1 MKRVLIGVGLVVG
14 LAVAGAAGAQPYY
27 GGGYADDRGGYDEPG
42 YDWARVVR
50 VDPIIETYEEPVSR
64 DVCWSEPVEYV
75 EPRYAYRER
84 GGDGT
89 GGALLGAIIG
99 GALGNQVGKGDGR
112 RAATIAGALIG
123 GSIGHDRATRGG
135 YRQVG
140 HRVHRSSERV
150 CDEQVDYHRR
160 EQVTG
165 YEVAYE
171 YLGRTY
177 YTRTAAHPGDRIR
190 VAVSV
195 DAVH

>member
-1 MKRVLIGVGLVVG
+1 MEEIMKRVLIVAGLG
-14 LAVAGAAGAQPYY
+14 LAAAGAANAQSYRDHGAY
-27 GGGYADDRGGYDEPG
+27 DDAG

-50 VDPIIETYEEPVSR
+50 VDPIIETYDDPVRR
-64 DVCWSEPVEYV
+64 DECWNEVVEYV

-84 GGDGT
+84 SGDGT

-112 RAATIAGALIG
+112 RAATIAGAVIG

-135 YRQVG
+135 YREIG
-140 HRVHRSSERV
+140 HTVRRGSERV
-150 CDEQVDYHRR
+150 CDERVDYQRR

-171 YLGRTY
+171 YLGRTW
-177 YTRTAAHPGDRIR
+177 YTRTDAHPGDRIR
-190 VAVSV
+190 VAVTV
-195 DAVH
+195 EPVF